1 MQASISCQ
9 PPARCEGNVTDTL
22 RDCRQKLTNLIK
34 IIKWGKIKAELSG
47 RPPTRVHVD
56 SPSRGFSA
64 ASYFSLESISTP
76 MFFFDFFMFQSAC
89 LVMSL
94 PISLPSAIA
103 PPLESWWAEQSYL
116 SSPSVPP
123 LQSSCTEG
131 EVSGVNGRR
140 LMHNEWPYYA
150 NEVQQPLSYVPQ
162 NSWWLML
169 MATFSFGW
177 CRNP

>member
-1 MQASISCQ
+1 M
-9 PPARCEGNVTDTL
+9 
-22 RDCRQKLTNLIK
+22 RQNKGRTVRTSAHTRTRGLSQSRLQRRLLFLF
-34 IIKWGKIKAELSG
+34 GKHFYS
-47 RPPTRVHVD
+47 HV
-56 SPSRGFSA
+56 F
-64 ASYFSLESISTP
+64 L
-76 MFFFDFFMFQSAC
+76 DFFMFQSAC